1 MWFVPNLEVMVI
13 TMPDKLP
20 LKKIDL
26 EYFRLDSSRRT
37 MRRSAAQ
44 HGYKGR
50 FASLRFFLASLN
62 DYLLHTIA
70 YFSPI
75 PSLRVMCQ
83 RKRGVR
89 IGKNVQIGPH
99 VIIDTVFPSFV
110 VIEEGVSLAGSNYIL
125 AHNTPLEFHSN
136 DFPSFVAPVVIKK
149 NAWITIGA
157 IILPGVT
164 VGEGSVVGAGS
175 VVIKDIPAHTFVG
188 GIPAKYIRSLTRAK
202 ENERAKDE

>member
-1 MWFVPNLEVMVI
+1 M
-13 TMPDKLP
+13 MPEKLP

-26 EYFRLDSSRRT
+26 EYFRLDSSGHT
-37 MRRSAAQ
+37 LKRSATQ

-50 FASLRFFLASLN
+50 FASLRFLLASLN
-62 DYLLHTIA
+62 DYLLHMIA

-99 VIIDTVFPSFV
+99 VLIDTVFPSFV
-110 VIEEGVSLAGSNYIL
+110 VIEDGVSLAGSNYIL
-125 AHNTPLEFHSN
+125 AHNTPLEYHSN

-149 NAWITIGA
+149 NAWITIGSY
-157 IILPGVT
+157 ILPGVT
-164 VGEGSVVGAGS
+164 VGEGSVVGAGA
-175 VVIKDIPAHTFVG
+175 VVIEDVPAHHFVG
-188 GIPAKYIRSLTRAK
+188 GVPAKVIRKLAHA
-202 ENERAKDE
+202 NGGH

>member
-1 MWFVPNLEVMVI
+1 MVSLMSKK
-13 TMPDKLP
+13 TP

-26 EYFRLDSSRRT
+26 EYFRIDGSRRT
-37 MRRSAAQ
+37 LRRSAEQ
-44 HGYKGR
+44 HGYKGK
-50 FASLRFFLASLN
+50 FGSIRFFLSSLN
-62 DYLLHTIA
+62 DYLLHMIA

-99 VIIDTVFPSFV
+99 VLIDTVFPNYV

-125 AHNTPLEFHSN
+125 AHNTPLEYHSE
-136 DFPSFVAPVVIKK
+136 DFPSFVAPVIIKK

-157 IILPGVT
+157 YILPGVT
-164 VGEGSVVGAGS
+164 VGEGSVVGAGA
-175 VVIKDIPAHTFVG
+175 VVIADVPAQTFVG
-188 GIPAKYIRSLTRAK
+188 GIPAKAIRKLARSK
-202 ENERAKDE
+202 G